1 MLTGATITKI
11 SIKNSPYASIV
22 EGLIRR
28 IKRYNDNADL
38 EMLNQAFDFS
48 YVAHA
53 EQTRKS
59 GRPYFEHPLE
69 VTKILVEH
77 HMDYQTIVGGL
88 LHDVVEDTRV
98 DLQQVEDKF
107 GSQCAL
113 LVDGVTKISGLK
125 LPEFETRQNE
135 NFRKMLLSMVEDI
148 RVIMI
153 KFADRLHNMRTLAA
167 LSEDK
172 RKRIARETREL
183 YAPLAHRLGLARIKS
198 ELEDLSLKYLHPEFY
213 DDISRRINE
222 TKKEREEDLRSITR
236 VLRKEIVVAKIH
248 ARFEGRAKHF
258 YSIYNKIINR
268 GVPFE
273 DIYDLLAVRIIVNK
287 IEECYHAL
295 GIVHALYKPI
305 HERFKDY
312 ISTPKSNGYQSI
324 HSIVVGPMGK
334 KYEVQIRTEEMHRTA
349 EEGIAAHW
357 RYKEGRLQED
367 DLDKHLVWLRQILDT
382 DEDDPD
388 SAFFMENLKIN
399 LFQDEVFV
407 FTPKGDLHRLPVNS
421 TPVDFAFYVHTEVGM
436 HCMAAKVNGKIVP
449 LSRKLNNGD
458 TVEILTSSNKFP
470 NKDWL
475 QFTVT
480 SKARSKI
487 RKYIRDLE
495 FKNSVSLGEEMLA
508 KRLSKAGKRLK
519 ELNFDELLK
528 RYKFK
533 DKRHFFASIGRGDTR
548 VETIVRHLY
557 PEEHTKK
564 AKQAFLPK
572 IVERARRSSHGVRV
586 AGLDN
591 IMINFAKC
599 CKPIPGEPITGIVT
613 KGRGIVVHSNTC
625 KNLINLMQKPERIVE
640 VKWDV
645 DSGDRF
651 PVGIHVLSERRKHF
665 LSELSE
671 SINSADSNVV
681 DVRMTSANSLFT
693 CDVMIE
699 VYDMNHL
706 NKVIQRVKRLEGV
719 VTVERLYN

>member
-1 MLTGATITKI
+1 M
-11 SIKNSPYASIV
+11 
-22 EGLIRR
+22 RR
-28 IKRYNDNADL
+28 IKRYNENADMEQL
-38 EMLNQAFDFS
+38 ADAFETS
-48 YVAHA
+48 YEAHLD
-53 EQTRKS
+53 QTRKS
-59 GRPYFEHPLE
+59 GHPYFEHPLE
-69 VTKILVEH
+69 VAKILVEH
-77 HMDYQTIVGGL
+77 HMDYQTIIGGL
-88 LHDVVEDTRV
+88 LHDVVEDTKIN
-98 DLQQVEDKF
+98 LEQVEEQF
-107 GSQCAL
+107 GGQIAL

-125 LPEFETRQNE
+125 LPEFEMRQNE
-135 NFRKMLLSMVEDI
+135 NFRKMLLSMVKDI

-153 KFADRLHNMRTLAA
+153 KFADRLHNMRTLEV
-167 LSEDK
+167 LPEDK

-198 ELEDLSLKYLHPEFY
+198 ELEDLALKYLHPEFY

-222 TKKEREEDLRSITR
+222 TKKEREEDLRNVTR
-236 VLRKEIVVAKIH
+236 ILRKEIVAAKIH

-273 DIYDLLAVRIIVNK
+273 NIHDLLAVRIIVNR

-295 GIVHALYKPI
+295 GIVHSLLKPI

-312 ISTPKSNGYQSI
+312 ISTPKSNGYQSV
-324 HSIVVGPMGK
+324 HTIVVGPMGK
-334 KYEVQIRTEEMHRTA
+334 KYEIQIRTEEMHRTA

-357 RYKEGRLQED
+357 HYKEGRFEED

-388 SAFFMENLKIN
+388 SSYFIENLKIN

-407 FTPKGDLHRLPVNS
+407 FTPKGELHRLPVGS

-449 LSRKLNNGD
+449 LSKKLNNGD

-480 SKARSKI
+480 SKARGKI

-508 KRLSKAGKRLK
+508 KRLSKSGKRIKDLDF
-519 ELNFDELLK
+519 NELLK

-533 DKRHFFASIGRGDTR
+533 DKRQFFASIGRGDTR
-548 VETIVRHLY
+548 VETVIKYLF
-557 PEEHTKK
+557 PEERKHKS
-564 AKQAFLPK
+564 KQSLLPK
-572 IVERARRSSHGVRV
+572 IIERARRSSHGVRV

-613 KGRGIVVHSNTC
+613 KGRGIVIHSNSC
-625 KNLINLMQKPERIVE
+625 KNLVNLMQNPERIVE

-645 DSGDRF
+645 ESGDQF
-651 PVGIHVLSERRKHF
+651 PVGLHILSERRKHF

-671 SINSADSNVV
+671 SINSADSNVI

-706 NKVIQRVKRLEGV
+706 NKVIHRVKRLEGV
-719 VTVERLYN
+719 ITVERLYN